1 MAKITV
7 PATFDPIDDAID
19 AAWDSVRGHPVTD
32 RLFYSASEAANFSMI
47 WHGLAVTR
55 AIALR
60 DWRLAARTSAALG
73 IESAL
78 VNGPIKSLFLRERPA
93 KASELPHKLRQ
104 PRTTSFPSGHASAA
118 VVASAFLTEGSGPVW
133 RWSVRSLA
141 TVVATSRVHVRIH
154 HATDVAAGAAVGW
167 ALVRAIRPVVR
178 RLFD

>member
-55 AIALR
+55 AIVLR

-78 VNGPIKSLFLRERPA
+78 VNVVGGFGGWFSLGPRPV
-93 KASELPHKLRQ
+93 KTWKQ
-104 PRTTSFPSGHASAA
+104 
-118 VVASAFLTEGSGPVW
+118 
-133 RWSVRSLA
+133 
-141 TVVATSRVHVRIH
+141 
-154 HATDVAAGAAVGW
+154 AAGVLP
-167 ALVRAIRPVVR
+167 ALYPTVLVLNE
-178 RLFD
+178 LFDWLLPEDVPYLLAVLVGNIAGVTVLSWILMPRLTSWLDGWLRR